1 MSVSC
6 EEFIGYTLTIKKNL
20 SHEDFDMLN
29 KFLEQHPE
37 YDSYNKD
44 NKFVLVIDGMN
55 GCYARFIYIDKRSNI
70 EFSDDEGTDFLTMPV
85 TEVRPAVYD
94 MMNKAY
100 QQLLCD
106 ETVQLDS
113 KLIGYTI
120 WRHYS

>member
-6 EEFIGYTLTIKKNL
+6 EQYIGYTLTVKTKL
-20 SHEDFDMLN
+20 THADFEMLHA
-29 KFLEQHPE
+29 FLDEHPE

-44 NKFVLVIDGMN
+44 NKLVLVIDGMN

-70 EFSDDEGTDFLTMPV
+70 EFSDNEGTDFLTMPV
-85 TEVRPAVYD
+85 TEVRPVVYD

-113 KLIGYTI
+113 KLIGYAI
-120 WRHYS
+120 WLHYS